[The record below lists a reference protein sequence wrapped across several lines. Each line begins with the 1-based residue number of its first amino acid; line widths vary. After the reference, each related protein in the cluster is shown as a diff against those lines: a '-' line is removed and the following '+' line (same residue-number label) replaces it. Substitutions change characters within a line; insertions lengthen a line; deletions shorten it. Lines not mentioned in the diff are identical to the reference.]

1 MPVKLIIFDLDGTLV
16 DSSVDVSNALNYA
29 IRPYTSLEVS
39 VEETIAL
46 VGEGATALVGK
57 LIKER
62 GIDIDPPTLLRRFFD
77 HYRTH
82 ITDHSAP
89 YPGVE
94 KTLRALSRQKK
105 AVISNKLEALSIQLL
120 ETLNLLEYFNYVAGG
135 DTHLQKKPS
144 PVPIFN
150 VLSRFD
156 TLPSDA
162 LFVGDS
168 IYDMAASRAARVK
181 SVAAL
186 YGYGSPGFSDG
197 ADYSI
202 EGIEEL
208 IALVE
213 SFQSD
218 PDPA

>member
-16 DSSVDVSNALNYA
+16 DTSVDVSNALNYA

-57 LIKER
+57 LIAKM
-62 GIDIDPPTLLRRFFD
+62 GIDIDPPALLRRFFD
-77 HYRTH
+77 YYRTH

-89 YPGVE
+89 YAGVE

-105 AVISNKLEALSIQLL
+105 AVISNKLEALSIRLL
-120 ETLNLLEYFNYVAGG
+120 EALDLLEYFDYVAGG

-168 IYDMAASRAARVK
+168 IYDMAASRAAHVK

-202 EGIEEL
+202 ERIEEL
-208 IALVE
+208 IDLVE
-213 SFQSD
+213 GLQSD
-218 PDPA
+218 PNPM

>member
-29 IRPYTSLEVS
+29 IRPYSSLEVS

-46 VGEGATALVGK
+46 VGEGVSALVGK
-57 LIKER
+57 LVEER
-62 GIDIDPPTLLRRFFD
+62 GIDIDLPTLVRRFLD
-77 HYRTH
+77 YYRTH
-82 ITDHSAP
+82 LTDHSAP
-89 YPGVE
+89 YPGAE

-105 AVISNKLEALSIQLL
+105 AVVSNKLEALSIQLL
-120 ETLNLLEYFNYVAGG
+120 KTLNFLEYFDYVAGG
-135 DTHLQKKPS
+135 DTSLQKKPS
-144 PVPIFN
+144 PVPILN
-150 VLSRFD
+150 VLTRFD

-168 IYDMAASRAARVK
+168 IYDMAASRAACVK

-202 EGIEEL
+202 ERIEEL
-208 IALVE
+208 IDLV
-213 SFQSD
+213 
-218 PDPA
+218 ARL

>member
-1 MPVKLIIFDLDGTLV
+1 M
-16 DSSVDVSNALNYA
+16 
-29 IRPYTSLEVS
+29 
-39 VEETIAL
+39 
-46 VGEGATALVGK
+46 
-57 LIKER
+57 
-62 GIDIDPPTLLRRFFD
+62 
-77 HYRTH
+77 
-82 ITDHSAP
+82 
-89 YPGVE
+89 
-94 KTLRALSRQKK
+94 
-105 AVISNKLEALSIQLL
+105 
-120 ETLNLLEYFNYVAGG
+120 
-135 DTHLQKKPS
+135 
-144 PVPIFN
+144 
-150 VLSRFD
+150 LSRFD

-208 IALVE
+208 IDLVE